1 MPRPDLGDA
10 VGQNISRFIAGI
22 FGLVFAGIG
31 VAVIIFVWGFDDH
44 APVFFRIMAT
54 FISIAFIAMGGGI
67 AFAAISGR
75 LIPNPA
81 AGARQMR
88 ADLLSQQGT
97 TTQQPSRPV
106 ASVAYQCPSC
116 AAPLAKDADV
126 SPSGDVKCKF
136 CNRWFNIHRPSGAA

>member
-44 APVFFRIMAT
+44 APVFFQIMAT

-81 AGARQMR
+81 ARAHQMR
-88 ADLLSQQGT
+88 AGLQSQHAT
-97 TTQQPSRPV
+97 TSQHPAPP
-106 ASVAYQCPSC
+106 AAGYQCPSC